1 MRDVSPVDDNRGQSA
16 SNVPVLRK
24 APPVIQT
31 GEVNPPN
38 KFWGIKLAPNSK
50 VKWDEYS
57 GEPTSSKAGRAGQ
70 VNPGTYAKETVRP
83 RPQLG
88 YQVSVSGPES
98 KKKAASIAARFA
110 MRSTPTENVTAP
122 AENVTAHEPWGQP
135 TGRSQITPPLRDE
148 ATRNPLQ
155 FPKTSGSRALEV
167 LDWDSSNALA
177 ISVNHGQTT
186 ADTRHVPND
195 LRYLDTQNNPIK
207 PVVPLKV
214 EKRISRPGVTSPI
227 SPISTGLGISSL
239 PDPRPIT
246 PPTQKQQQPEA
257 DRSYSQGQ
265 ATPTQSSVTDSYLK
279 QTPDNDKEAPASR
292 FSWTTYNTHTTYQHS
307 PPLTPPQPPLPTSF
321 PVTRDH
327 RVVTEPISAA
337 SSILNRRRPVPTAD
351 KVSESPTTQKP
362 ASSAKSPG
370 SVTRQNMA
378 VSARPSSPGADSTFS
393 TATSGTQKALPQPPT
408 TLSAC
413 DHLSVLESQMED
425 LRVRRS
431 NVYRLLSDLNNAAP
445 ANPLL
450 TDFKRAR
457 MAEQR
462 KRMFEDELTEI
473 KSEEHEVGLKLHR
486 AWKKREIDDPN
497 HGSAL
502 WIRRVTS

>member
-1 MRDVSPVDDNRGQSA
+1 MRNPNVSDLQNQNYHHAPPRSTSLQNQIDSRAPHNPTVSSVYSRPSNDLSYYHNNSAATSAYEYEDISPPSSPELNTSLPRRYRSMRDVSPVDDNRGQSA

-195 LRYLDTQNNPIK
+195 LRYLDS
-207 PVVPLKV
+207 
-214 EKRISRPGVTSPI
+214 RI
-227 SPISTGLGISSL
+227 
-239 PDPRPIT
+239 
-246 PPTQKQQQPEA
+246 
-257 DRSYSQGQ
+257 
-265 ATPTQSSVTDSYLK
+265 
-279 QTPDNDKEAPASR
+279 
-292 FSWTTYNTHTTYQHS
+292 
-307 PPLTPPQPPLPTSF
+307 
-321 PVTRDH
+321 
-327 RVVTEPISAA
+327 
-337 SSILNRRRPVPTAD
+337 RRL
-351 KVSESPTTQKP
+351 S
-362 ASSAKSPG
+362 G
-370 SVTRQNMA
+370 SDQ
-378 VSARPSSPGADSTFS
+378 
-393 TATSGTQKALPQPPT
+393 
-408 TLSAC
+408 
-413 DHLSVLESQMED
+413 
-425 LRVRRS
+425 VR
-431 NVYRLLSDLNNAAP
+431 
-445 ANPLL
+445 L
-450 TDFKRAR
+450 TD
-457 MAEQR
+457 Q
-462 KRMFEDELTEI
+462 
-473 KSEEHEVGLKLHR
+473 
-486 AWKKREIDDPN
+486 
-497 HGSAL
+497 
-502 WIRRVTS
+502 